1 MLATSFSVKTNRFLI
16 CSLFIFI
23 LNLPVQT
30 SGQNIGASAAAPDNE
45 KRSSI
50 QAVDGYSYLS
60 ENMTLAET
68 RSAAFA
74 TAKRQ
79 ALEMARTYIK
89 SKTEVEDFVT
99 KYDLIWA
106 SAEGAVTI
114 LEQKDYGIKE
124 NTRYHVWIKAEVE
137 YALHPKKKQ
146 PDRNPIANR
155 DPIIDKSA
163 PLTVRVWT
171 PTKHYTDGESIE
183 INIQGNRN
191 FYARIV
197 DITSNGEI
205 IQLLPNGYRR
215 INFFEAGKVYKIP
228 DQGDRFDL
236 KVVPPY
242 GKDQIVVYASDVPL
256 GNVSMEQIG
265 QGLSQYR
272 GSRKTLAAQTR
283 GISVVPASQSQSA
296 PSGAEFYEATWV
308 FTSGR

>member
-1 MLATSFSVKTNRFLI
+1 MPTTSFSSKPNRFLI
-16 CSLFIFI
+16 CSLFFI
-23 LNLPVQT
+23 VLMLPLQT
-30 SGQNIGASAAAPDNE
+30 SGQNIRGTGVSPDNE

-68 RSAAFA
+68 RAAAFA

-79 ALEMARTYIK
+79 ALEMARTYIQ
-89 SKTEVEDFVT
+89 SKTKVEDFVT

-106 SAEGAVTI
+106 STEGAVTV
-114 LEQKDYGIKE
+114 LEQKDYGIID

-137 YALHPKKKQ
+137 YELRPKLKQ
-146 PDRNPIANR
+146 VDQDNS
-155 DPIIDKSA
+155 IDKSA

-171 PTKHYTDGESIE
+171 SKKYYNNGESIE
-183 INIQGNRN
+183 INIQGNRD

-197 DITSNGEI
+197 DITPQGDI
-205 IQLLPNGYRR
+205 IQLLPNGFRK
-215 INFFEAGKVYKIP
+215 ITFFEAGKVYKIP
-228 DQGDRFDL
+228 DKGDHFDL

-242 GKDQIVVYASDVPL
+242 GRDQIVVYASEVPL

-272 GSRKTLAAQTR
+272 GNKKTLAAQTR
-283 GISVVPASQSQSA
+283 GIAVVPSSQSQSA
-296 PSGAEFYEATWV
+296 YSGAEFYEATWL
-308 FTSGR
+308 FTTGR